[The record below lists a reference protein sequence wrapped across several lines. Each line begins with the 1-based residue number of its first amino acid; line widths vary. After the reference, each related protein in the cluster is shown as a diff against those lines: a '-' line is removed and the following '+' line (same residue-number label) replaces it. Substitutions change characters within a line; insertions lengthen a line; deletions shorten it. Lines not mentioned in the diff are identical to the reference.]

1 MDAFLTHALA
11 DVEDGVRLKCRPSR
25 EAEIFGSMPDCL
37 WSLLARVRTPVHV
50 LHAEHT
56 FPFVSE
62 SVARWSNLNDHVS
75 AEQVSGG
82 HCFMQE
88 HPADAARLVATQLLP
103 LLDAVS
109 A

>member
-1 MDAFLTHALA
+1 
-11 DVEDGVRLKCRPSR
+11 
-25 EAEIFGSMPDCL
+25 MPDRL

-62 SVARWSNLNDHVS
+62 SVARWTNLNDHVS
-75 AEQVSGG
+75 ALQVLGG

-88 HPADAARLVATQLLP
+88 RPAEAAEQVAKELLARLETAT
-103 LLDAVS
+103 A
-109 A
+109 